1 MGGRL
6 KLGDPNEMAFALI
19 TDFPLFEWNHDED
32 RWDASHHAFCMP
44 KDGYIQ
50 YMESDPSKVIA
61 QSYDLI
67 CNGIE
72 MASGSIRVHER
83 ELQEKIFAVLGYSKE
98 QVSERFAQILD
109 AFEYG
114 APPHGGIAPGIDR
127 LIMVLLGKESIR
139 DVIAFP
145 KTQSQMDPLFGSP
158 SAIDESQLEELN
170 IRLIPVED

>member
-1 MGGRL
+1 
-6 KLGDPNEMAFALI
+6 
-19 TDFPLFEWNHDED
+19 
-32 RWDASHHAFCMP
+32 MP
-44 KDGYIQ
+44 KEGYIQ
-50 YMESDPSKVIA
+50 YVDSDPGEVIA

-72 MASGSIRVHER
+72 MASGSIRVHKR
-83 ELQEKIFAVLGYSKE
+83 ELQEKIFEVLGYSKE
-98 QVSERFAQILD
+98 QVSDRFGQILD

-127 LIMVLLGKESIR
+127 LLMVLLGKESIR

-158 SAIDESQLEELN
+158 SAIDGSQLEELN
-170 IRLIPVED
+170 IQLIPIEE